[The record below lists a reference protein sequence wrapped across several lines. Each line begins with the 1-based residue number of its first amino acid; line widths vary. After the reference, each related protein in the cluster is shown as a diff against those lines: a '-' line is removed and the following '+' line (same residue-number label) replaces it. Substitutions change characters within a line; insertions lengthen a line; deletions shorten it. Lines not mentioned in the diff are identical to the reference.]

1 MLNACKRILDI
12 HAPRKQKCSRGNHI
26 PFTNKALSKEIMIQ
40 IMTEVKKKTFW
51 KTVRSF
57 LSDKVTSTKKI
68 TATDKQEIIGCD
80 YNTAKVVNNF
90 ANIAEYSN
98 FERLANKISDPLLK
112 CL

>member
-1 MLNACKRILDI
+1 M
-12 HAPRKQKCSRGNHI
+12 
-26 PFTNKALSKEIMIQ
+26 
-40 IMTEVKKKTFW
+40 VKKFLIVLKNINDNKTFW

-68 TATDKQEIIGCD
+68 TLTDKEEIIDCD